1 MNDKPIISVILPVYN
16 QEKYLSKC
24 LESIIKQT
32 FDDFEVLLIDD
43 GSFDSSPQLCDSWK
57 EKDCRI
63 RVFHTKNGG
72 VSSARNYGIDQSRG
86 EYIVF
91 IDPDDYVASN
101 YLLDLLELL
110 PIEGDGNGFVVQ
122 GYEKIYDDSG
132 VIEKKVFQSCRY
144 SSADIATLLKSK
156 ELGDM
161 FSPWAKL
168 FKRCFLNQYNLRF
181 ESSLKYFEDVL
192 FILNCIYCSEYI
204 IVGNSTDYCYMLRSG
219 TLSKNIGSFDLECQA
234 FCLCNKMI
242 KSLAEKYHIMYSDIQ
257 APVKLLCFPFSRA
270 LKADYHELDCILG
283 NMRRQHLAL
292 LKENALEYMRY
303 YYAPDYLTDKI
314 GRFLLIYNW
323 IWLYDILFF
332 TLFKLKVKKMFCPAI

>member
-1 MNDKPIISVILPVYN
+1 MNDEPKISIILPVYN
-16 QEKYLSKC
+16 QEEYLSKC

-32 FDDFEVLLIDD
+32 FADFEILLVDD
-43 GSFDSSPQLCDSWK
+43 GSLDSSPWLCDSWK

-91 IDPDDYVASN
+91 IDPDDYVASD
-101 YLLDLLELL
+101 YLLHLLELL

-122 GYEKIYDDSG
+122 GYEKIYDNS
-132 VIEKKVFQSCRY
+132 VETEKKVFQSSKY
-144 SSADIATLLKSK
+144 TSANIAVLLKSK

-168 FKRCFLNQYNLRF
+168 FKRCFLNRYNLRF
-181 ESSLKYFEDVL
+181 ESQLKYFEDVL

-204 IVGNSTDYCYMLRSG
+204 IVGKSVDYYYVLRSG
-219 TLSKNIGSFDLECQA
+219 TLSKNIGSFIPEYQA

-242 KSLAEKYHIMYSDIQ
+242 ESLAKKYQIAFSDIQ
-257 APVKLLCFPFSRA
+257 APVKLLRFPFSRA
-270 LKADYHELDCILG
+270 LKADYHELDCISS
-283 NMRRQHLAL
+283 NMRRHHLVL
-292 LKENALEYMRY
+292 LQKNACEYMRY
-303 YYAPDYLTDKI
+303 YYVPDYIIDRI
-314 GRFLLIYNW
+314 GRILLIYNW

-332 TLFKLKVKKMFCPAI
+332 ALFKLKVKKMFCPAI